1 MRRRCLASSSA
12 PARPVLFSLP
22 GETQCR
28 TRRTLG
34 HPRIVSAKP
43 SSACVENGRRSPPS
57 ACFWSSSA
65 SRRSLFSLI
74 ATIVT
79 VTLNGVLFLIAGAAE
94 IGIGMHSREWGR
106 FFLWVVGGLVYIAAG
121 VLCIV
126 NPVLASVVADAPPR
140 RRPHRRRCG
149 AGLSRD
155 TASSRPSARPRLSR
169 RRGDHPARFDHCE
182 PLAARQRL
190 CPRHPARR
198 RPPVSRGWMGELRH
212 GVAGARL
219 SVSAPRRSSA

>member
-1 MRRRCLASSSA
+1 MSNASNARTSA
-12 PARPVLFSLP
+12 HSLGEAVERLRGKWAAITAFGVLLVVLGFAALVFSL
-22 GETQCR
+22 
-28 TRRTLG
+28 
-34 HPRIVSAKP
+34 V
-43 SSACVENGRRSPPS
+43 
-57 ACFWSSSA
+57 
-65 SRRSLFSLI
+65 

-79 VTLNGVLFLIAGAAE
+79 VTLNGVLFLIAGGAE
-94 IGIGMHSREWGR
+94 IGIGMHARDWGR

-126 NPVLASVVADAPPR
+126 NPILASTIADAFPR

-149 AGLSRD
+149 ARLSRD

-190 CPRHPARR
+190 CPRHAARR
-198 RPPVSRGWMGELRH
+198 RPPVSRRWMGELRH
-212 GVAGARL
+212 GIAGARL
-219 SVSAPRRSSA
+219 SGIISARLSALGSSA